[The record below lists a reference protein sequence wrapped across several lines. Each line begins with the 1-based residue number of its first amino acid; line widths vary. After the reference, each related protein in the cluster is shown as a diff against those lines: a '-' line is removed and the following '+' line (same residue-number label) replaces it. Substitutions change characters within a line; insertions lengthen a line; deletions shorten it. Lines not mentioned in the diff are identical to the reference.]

1 MRAGRGHRALV
12 GGASGPA
19 DKERG
24 QMEYRFLG
32 RTGLN
37 VSALCLGTMTFG
49 READEATSHAI
60 LDRFAA
66 AGGNFIDTA
75 NVYGRGTS
83 EEVVGRWLKGQPR
96 EDFVVA
102 TKVRFRMAD
111 RPNQIGLGRKHI
123 RAAVTASLRR
133 LQTDYLDLYQTHCW
147 DPVTPLEETLSALN
161 DLVRE
166 GLVRYLGASNHT
178 GWQLQRAISTSR
190 QHGWEPYTCL
200 QPQYSLLCR
209 STEWELVPLCRDAG
223 IGIIPWS
230 PLRGGWLSGKYHR
243 GMAEPPIGTRVG
255 DQADGASWQAN
266 NNEHTFGVLDALQ
279 AVATEVGR
287 SASQVALR
295 WLLQKRGVTAPI
307 IGART
312 LAQLEDNLK
321 ATEFALTDDQ
331 QGRLDAASALVLPYP
346 YDFIA
351 NASKRDF
358 GL

>member
-1 MRAGRGHRALV
+1 
-12 GGASGPA
+12 
-19 DKERG
+19 
-24 QMEYRFLG
+24 MEYRFLG
-32 RTGLN
+32 KTGLN
-37 VSALCLGTMTFG
+37 VSELCLGTMTFG
-49 READEATSHAI
+49 READEAASHAI

-75 NVYGRGTS
+75 NVYGRGASETVVGNWLKRQAR
-83 EEVVGRWLKGQPR
+83 EEV
-96 EDFVVA
+96 VVA
-102 TKVRFRMAD
+102 TKVRFRMGD
-111 RPNQIGLGRKHI
+111 GSNQLGLGRKHI
-123 RAAVTASLRR
+123 RAAVTASLQR

-166 GLVRYLGASNHT
+166 GLVRYIGASNHT
-178 GWQLQRAISTSR
+178 GWQLQRAIDTSR
-190 QHGWEPYTCL
+190 RNGWEPYTCL

-255 DQADGASWQAN
+255 DQGDGTSWKAN
-266 NNEHTFGVLDALQ
+266 YNDHTFEVLDALQ
-279 AVATEVGR
+279 AVAQEVDR
-287 SASQVALR
+287 SPSQVALR
-295 WLLQKRGVTAPI
+295 WVLQQPGVTAPI

-312 LAQLEDNLK
+312 TAQLDDNLGTS
-321 ATEFALTDDQ
+321 AFALSAEQ
-331 QGRLDAASALVLPYP
+331 LARLDEASALALPYP

-351 NASKRDF
+351 NAAKRDF

>member
-1 MRAGRGHRALV
+1 
-12 GGASGPA
+12 
-19 DKERG
+19 
-24 QMEYRFLG
+24 MEYRFMG
-32 RTGLN
+32 KTGLR
-37 VSALCLGTMTFG
+37 VSELCLGTMTFG

-75 NVYGRGTS
+75 NVYGRGIS
-83 EEVVGRWLKGQPR
+83 ETVVGNWLKHQPR

-102 TKVRFRMAD
+102 TKVRFRMGD
-111 RPNQIGLGRKHI
+111 GPNQIGLGRKYI
-123 RAAVTASLRR
+123 RAAVTASLER
-133 LQTDYLDLYQTHCW
+133 LQTDYIDLYQTHCW

-166 GLVRYLGASNHT
+166 GLVRYIGASNHT
-178 GWQLQRAISTSR
+178 GWHLQRAIDLSR
-190 QHGWEPYTCL
+190 SNGWEPYTCL

-209 STEWELVPLCRDAG
+209 STEWEMLPLCRDAG
-223 IGIIPWS
+223 IGVIPWS

-255 DQADGASWQAN
+255 DQEDGTSWKAN
-266 NNEHTFGVLDALQ
+266 YNDHTFNVLDALQ
-279 AVATEVGR
+279 TVAQEVDR
-287 SASQVALR
+287 SPSQVALR
-295 WLLQKRGVTAPI
+295 WVLQQPGVTAPI

-312 LAQLEDNLK
+312 MAQLDDNLS
-321 ATEFALTDDQ
+321 TSTFALTDEQ
-331 QGRLDAASALVLPYP
+331 VAKLNEASTLALPYP

-358 GL
+358 GAVTQR